1 MSKAKLMKIY
11 NKIKELMEEEEI
23 LEEMDNIY
31 ETREVSELTLNE
43 LESLIDYLTDEY
55 VLDSELSALD
65 DKTQYIGDL
74 GIEAN

>member
-11 NKIKELMEEEEI
+11 NKIKELLEEEEI

-43 LESLIDYLTDEY
+43 FESLIDYLTDEY
-55 VLDSELSALD
+55 VLDSELSTLD
-65 DKTQYIGDL
+65 DKSQYVGDL
-74 GIEAN
+74 GIEDN

>member
-1 MSKAKLMKIY
+1 MSKVKLMKIY

>member
-11 NKIKELMEEEEI
+11 NKIKELLEEEEI

-55 VLDSELSALD
+55 VLDSELSTLD
-65 DKTQYIGDL
+65 DKSQYIGDL
-74 GIEAN
+74 GIEDN